1 MAESWFAS
9 SDKIVVDQLKLNAKK
24 HYQIRKRD
32 WVSGKIAQMKE
43 NSTLNWRST
52 STTSPIKSY
61 RFLPEVLNMDK
72 STNRRDLSP
81 CWQPLIDIWKKNMTT
96 STQLYAPW
104 VFSLQ
109 VRARRKSKTYSLARK
124 KGRARVLQVHW
135 RTKKIKKKYF
145 GLQKHSAIPVQELF
159 HRRCVERT
167 CAQ

>member
-1 MAESWFAS
+1 MAESQFAS
-9 SDKIVVDQLKLNAKK
+9 PHEIVVDQLKLNAKK

-81 CWQPLIDIWKKNMTT
+81 CWQPLIDIWKKT
-96 STQLYAPW
+96 W
-104 VFSLQ
+104 LQ
-109 VRARRKSKTYSLARK
+109 VLNYTHREFFHSKLELEGK
-124 KGRARVLQVHW
+124 V
-135 RTKKIKKKYF
+135 
-145 GLQKHSAIPVQELF
+145 KHI
-159 HRRCVERT
+159 R
-167 CAQ
+167 